1 MDEMGADNKPTVI
14 VGGLIV
20 LNCPAY
26 GIPQPNITWYS
37 NGRPLLPT
45 NRVRYGDKSGTKGC
59 ARGKGA
65 ARYKP
70 QLNLIL
76 NDVEDMPE

>member
-1 MDEMGADNKPTVI
+1 MDEMGTDNKPTVI

-45 NRVRYGDKSGTKGC
+45 NRVRYGDEGVC
-59 ARGKGA
+59 
-65 ARYKP
+65 
-70 QLNLIL
+70 
-76 NDVEDMPE
+76 

>member
-1 MDEMGADNKPTVI
+1 MDEMGTDNKPTVI

-45 NRVRYGDKSGTKGC
+45 NRVRYGDESGTKGC
-59 ARGKGA
+59 ARGKGWRA
-65 ARYKP
+65 THH
-70 QLNLIL
+70 N
-76 NDVEDMPE
+76 